1 VASGLV
7 EIVTIDL
14 FFVAVLLVPLVSFV
28 DELGANPGKHPYVTV
43 AEALL

>member
-1 VASGLV
+1 MASGLV

-14 FFVAVLLVPLVSFV
+14 FFVAVLLVLLVSFV
-28 DELGANPGKHPYVTV
+28 DELGANPGKHPYETL